1 MRTSN
6 TIASRGISLRIDTP
20 GKFVKRSSIRG
31 AIHWLGKSYG
41 PIIPGQCLQTEQFL
55 GGVRM
60 GVQRNF
66 NWLKTVSPT
75 KIRRST
81 RRSRRLV
88 LLAIASIGIGGLGCS
103 SFSGFSNHIQYN
115 SSWNDFVA
123 GYRNSVW
130 SAKAWNARKHQFC
143 GEKYLH
149 DFSVGFRA
157 GYEDVASGS
166 NGCTP
171 AFPPREYWSWK
182 YQSAEGQAK
191 VAAWFSGYPHG
202 ARAAEEDGVGN
213 WTQIQ
218 TSTTIQTEYAQHGKM
233 TEQEV
238 GMYPIPQSGQGHSTV
253 PMNGIPMPGVPMP
266 MQGEMPMEGS
276 IMVTPPAGG
285 IDHSSS
291 DRSLSDGGVTN
302 GAPRFTPVPD
312 ANANR

>member
-1 MRTSN
+1 
-6 TIASRGISLRIDTP
+6 
-20 GKFVKRSSIRG
+20 
-31 AIHWLGKSYG
+31 
-41 PIIPGQCLQTEQFL
+41 
-55 GGVRM
+55 M

-88 LLAIASIGIGGLGCS
+88 LLAIASVGIGGLGCS
-103 SFSGFSNHIQYN
+103 SFSGLSNHIQYN

-123 GYRNSVW
+123 GT
-130 SAKAWNARKHQFC
+130 AI
-143 GEKYLH
+143 
-149 DFSVGFRA
+149 
-157 GYEDVASGS
+157 ASGQPKH
-166 NGCTP
+166 GTP
-171 AFPPREYWSWK
+171 GSTSSVARNICMISLLVSERLRRRRIGIQWMHASLPSSRVLELE

-276 IMVTPPAGG
+276 IMVSPPAGG